1 VNTQARSVIIATLN
15 TAPSWPVNGII
26 SQSLLLIKLQLKMM
40 HHSKKKSTNTATNSP
55 SGGLIA
61 QVHWLGLRVGGHPA
75 LSLHSSDEPGE
86 LSYRLWS

>member
-40 HHSKKKSTNTATNSP
+40 HHSKKNQQIQQQT
-55 SGGLIA
+55 A
-61 QVHWLGLRVGGHPA
+61 QVA
-75 LSLHSSDEPGE
+75 DS
-86 LSYRLWS
+86 